1 MQSNIFDDF
10 IKAIQKFASDHGI
23 LGLMI
28 LAFVIILMVLW
39 IFLPFAVYPLHA
51 SIRRCSRELRV
62 LNRKIDQLIV
72 NTSVE
77 SKKP

>member
-1 MQSNIFDDF
+1 LQSNIFDDF
-10 IKAIQKFASDHGI
+10 INAIQKFSSDYGI
-23 LGLMI
+23 LGLI
-28 LAFVIILMVLW
+28 VLSFVIILMMLW

-62 LNRKIDQLIV
+62 LNRKIDQLII
-72 NTSVE
+72 NTAVE

>member
-1 MQSNIFDDF
+1 LQPNIFDEF
-10 IKAIQKFASDHGI
+10 IKTIQKFASDYGI
-23 LGLMI
+23 FGLMI
-28 LAFVIILMVLW
+28 VAFVIILMVLW

-62 LNRKIDQLIV
+62 LNSKIDQLIV

>member
-1 MQSNIFDDF
+1 LQPNIFGEF
-10 IKAIQKFASDHGI
+10 IKAIQKFASDYGV

-28 LAFVIILMVLW
+28 VAFVIILMVLW

-51 SIRRCSRELRV
+51 SIRRCSRELSV

>member
-1 MQSNIFDDF
+1 MQPNIFDEF
-10 IKAIQKFASDHGI
+10 IKAVQKFASDYGI

-28 LAFVIILMVLW
+28 VAFVIILMVLW
-39 IFLPFAVYPLHA
+39 LFLPFAVYPLHA

>member
-1 MQSNIFDDF
+1 LPPNIFDDF
-10 IKAIQKFASDHGI
+10 IKAIQKFSSDYGI
-23 LGLMI
+23 LGLI
-28 LAFVIILMVLW
+28 VLAFVIILMVLW

-51 SIRRCSRELRV
+51 SVRRCSRELRV
-62 LNRKIDQLIV
+62 LNRKIDQLII

>member
-1 MQSNIFDDF
+1 LQQNIFDDF
-10 IKAIQKFASDHGI
+10 IKTIQKFASDYGI
-23 LGLMI
+23 VGLTI
-28 LAFVIILMVLW
+28 LALVIILMVLW

-62 LNRKIDQLIV
+62 LNRKIDQLII